1 MTETEL
7 LGPRAWGEACGSA
20 MLKASAEDFQVDELL
35 DIPLS
40 GAGEHL
46 WLWIEKRQL
55 NTEEVAR
62 LLARAAKVPFKN
74 ISYAGLKDRQ
84 ALTTQWFSIHLPG
97 KDADVSSVE
106 SVQLRILQATR
117 HTRKLQRG
125 THKANGFRIR
135 LTQLTADR
143 DGLDAR
149 LEQIQRFGVPN
160 YFGAQR
166 FGRDGMNVQ
175 HAAHYAERQELP
187 PQRNVRSRLLSTARS
202 TIFNR
207 ILAARVADG
216 SWQQA
221 KLGDL
226 LTFTQ
231 SRSHFLA
238 AEQEL
243 LDPRLQE
250 LDLHPSGALWGQG
263 ELATQGDVLKLE
275 QQVAESCAQLCHWLE
290 QAGLKQERRILRL
303 PVSALSWCYP
313 DENTLELRFNLPVGC
328 YATAVIREI
337 VELLPVDDVD
347 VACEF

>member
-1 MTETEL
+1 MTDNDL
-7 LGPRAWGEACGSA
+7 LGPRAWGEPCGRA

-40 GAGEHL
+40 GTGEHL

-74 ISYAGLKDRQ
+74 VSYAGLKDRQ
-84 ALTTQWFSIHLPG
+84 ALTSQWFSVHLPG
-97 KDADVSSVE
+97 KEVELSSVE
-106 SVQLRILQATR
+106 SERLRILQATR

-125 THKANGFRIR
+125 AHKANGFRIR
-135 LTQLTADR
+135 LTQLTTDR
-143 DGLDAR
+143 DKITER
-149 LEQIQRFGVPN
+149 LKHIQRSGVPN
-160 YFGAQR
+160 YFGVQR
-166 FGRDGMNVQ
+166 FGRNGANVQ
-175 HAAHYAERQELP
+175 HAVHCAERQELP
-187 PQRNVRSRLLSTARS
+187 TQRNVRSRLLSTARS
-202 TIFNR
+202 IIFNR

-221 KLGDL
+221 QLGDL

-238 AEQEL
+238 AAQEL

-250 LDLHPSGALWGQG
+250 LDLHPSGALWGRG
-263 ELATQGDVLKLE
+263 ELATQAQVLSLE
-275 QQVAESCAQLCHWLE
+275 QRVADNHAALCRWLE

-303 PVSALSWCYP
+303 PVAELSWCYP

-337 VELLPVDDVD
+337 VELLPVNDVD